1 MGKKRS
7 NKKKRVMRRKHE
19 NEFLEKIEHFNSR
32 LIPYA
37 LILLTIVIILELGL
51 HIENETLHT
60 IVVIVDYFVITVF
73 VIDLIFIAKRCN
85 TVMYFFKNYW
95 LDILAVFPFVI
106 AFRFLNEFYRLFYIS
121 KEFKIGQSLMHET
134 LEIKKG
140 IVVASRTGKL
150 AEIGRIGIRSIRLI
164 SKGLEKFKKN

>member
-1 MGKKRS
+1 
-7 NKKKRVMRRKHE
+7 
-19 NEFLEKIEHFNSR
+19 
-32 LIPYA
+32 
-37 LILLTIVIILELGL
+37 
-51 HIENETLHT
+51 
-60 IVVIVDYFVITVF
+60 
-73 VIDLIFIAKRCN
+73 
-85 TVMYFFKNYW
+85 MYFFKNYW

-140 IVVASRTGKL
+140 VAVASRTGRL
-150 AEIGRIGIRSIRLI
+150 AKIGRVGIRSIRLI